1 MSRALAGIRVIEL
14 ADRSAALAGRI
25 LADLGAEVI
34 MVEPQGGATIRHQ
47 APFVDDRAGPERAFG
62 HLYFNTNKHSVT
74 LNLDDENER
83 ETFRKLIFTADVL
96 LETQRPGVL
105 EAIGLGHE
113 ALRRINPGLI
123 QCSVTPF
130 GLSTPWRDR
139 RANDLVAGAAGGLIQ
154 VSGSP
159 QGTPIQGGADPS

>member
-47 APFVDDRAGPERAFG
+47 APFVDDRAGPDRAFG

-83 ETFRKLIFTADVL
+83 ETFRKLIFTADVCL
-96 LETQRPGVL
+96 RP
-105 EAIGLGHE
+105 
-113 ALRRINPGLI
+113 
-123 QCSVTPF
+123 
-130 GLSTPWRDR
+130 
-139 RANDLVAGAAGGLIQ
+139 NDPASSKQWG
-154 VSGSP
+154 
-159 QGTPIQGGADPS
+159 